1 MLLVVDIG
9 NTNTVIGI
17 FKGDQLVAH
26 WRLGT
31 HRERT
36 YHEYAI
42 LIKELF
48 HLEGLSSREVEGA
61 IISSV
66 VPNLTPVFSKTLQVL
81 LGLRP
86 MVVGPGTKTGIS
98 ILVDNPRE
106 VGTDRVVNAVAAYN
120 KYGGPLVVVDF
131 GTATTFDA
139 VSPHGEYLGGAIS
152 PGITISM
159 EALFRETAQLPRV
172 ELKKPQRIIGKN
184 TVESIQSGIY
194 YGYVSLVDGMARA
207 FKERLGEGCQVIAT
221 GGLASI
227 IAEASREIEIVDP
240 LLTLEGL
247 LIIYKK
253 NRPRK
258 DQPPRAM

>member
-9 NTNTVIGI
+9 NTNTVVGI
-17 FKGDQLVAH
+17 FQEEELIAH
-26 WRLGT
+26 WRLWT
-31 HRERT
+31 NRERT

-48 HLEGLSSREVEGA
+48 NLEDLSTGKIEGA

-66 VPNLTPVFSKTLQVL
+66 VPNLTPVISRTLQIL

-86 MVVGPGTKTGIS
+86 LVVGPGTKTGIS

-106 VGTDRVVNAVAAYN
+106 VGTDRVVNAVAAFN

-139 VSPHGEYLGGAIS
+139 VSSQGEYLGGAIA
-152 PGITISM
+152 PGIGISM
-159 EALFRETAQLPRV
+159 EALFKETAQLPRV

-194 YGYVSLVDGMARA
+194 FGYVSLVDGMARA
-207 FKERLGEGCQVIAT
+207 FKEQLGKGCRVIAT
-221 GGLASI
+221 GGLASV
-227 IAEASREIEIVDP
+227 IAQASQEIEIVDP

-247 LIIYKK
+247 LMIYKK
-253 NRPRK
+253 NRPR
-258 DQPPRAM
+258 RG

>member
-9 NTNTVIGI
+9 NTNTVVGI
-17 FKGDQLVAH
+17 FQEEELIAH

-31 HRERT
+31 NRERT

-48 HLEGLSSREVEGA
+48 NLEDLSTGKIEGA

-66 VPNLTPVFSKTLQVL
+66 VPNLTPVISKTLQIL

-86 MVVGPGTKTGIS
+86 LVVGPGTKTGIS

-106 VGTDRVVNAVAAYN
+106 VGTDRVVNAVAAFN

-139 VSPHGEYLGGAIS
+139 VSSQGEYLGGAIA
-152 PGITISM
+152 PGIGISM
-159 EALFRETAQLPRV
+159 EALFKETAQLPRV
-172 ELKKPQRIIGKN
+172 ELKKPNRIIGKN

-194 YGYVSLVDGMARA
+194 FGYVSLVDGMARA
-207 FKERLGEGCQVIAT
+207 FKEQLG
-221 GGLASI
+221 
-227 IAEASREIEIVDP
+227 
-240 LLTLEGL
+240 
-247 LIIYKK
+247 K
-253 NRPRK
+253 
-258 DQPPRAM
+258 

>member
-17 FKGDQLVAH
+17 FQEEKLLVH
-26 WRLGT
+26 WRLAT
-31 HRERT
+31 HKERT
-36 YHEYAI
+36 SHEYAI

-48 HLEGLSSREVEGA
+48 HLEGMSPQDVEGA

-66 VPNLTPVFSKTLQVL
+66 VPNLTPVISNTLQLL
-81 LGLRP
+81 LGIKPL
-86 MVVGPGTKTGIS
+86 VVGPGTKTGIS
-98 ILVDNPRE
+98 IMVDNPRE
-106 VGTDRVVNAVAAYN
+106 VGTDRVVNAVAAFN

-139 VSPHGEYLGGAIS
+139 LSGQGEYLGGAIA
-152 PGITISM
+152 PGIGISM

-194 YGYVSLVDGMARA
+194 FGYVSLVDGMARA
-207 FKERLGEGCQVIAT
+207 FKEQLGEGCRVIAT
-221 GGLASI
+221 GGLASV
-227 IAEASREIEIVDP
+227 IAQASQEIEIVDP

-247 LIIYKK
+247 LMIYKR
-253 NRPRK
+253 NRPR
-258 DQPPRAM
+258 RG

>member
-9 NTNTVIGI
+9 NTNTVVGI
-17 FKGDQLVAH
+17 FQGYNLLTH
-26 WRLGT
+26 WRLAT
-31 HRERT
+31 HKERT
-36 YHEYAI
+36 QHEYAV
-42 LIKELF
+42 LLAELF
-48 HLEGLSSREVEGA
+48 NLEGISPREVEGA

-66 VPNLTPVFSKTLQVL
+66 VPNLTPVISNSLQIL
-81 LGLRP
+81 LHIKP
-86 MVVGPGTKTGIS
+86 IIVGPGIKTGIP
-98 ILVDNPRE
+98 IMVDNPRE
-106 VGTDRVVNAVAAYN
+106 VGTDRVVNAVAAYK

-139 VSPHGEYLGGAIS
+139 ISRQGEYLGGAIA
-152 PGITISM
+152 PGIGISM
-159 EALFRETAQLPRV
+159 EALFRETAQLPKV

-194 YGYVSLVDGMARA
+194 FGYVSLVDGMARA
-207 FKERLGEGCQVIAT
+207 FKEQLGTGCRVVAT

-227 IAEASREIEIVDP
+227 IAQASGEIEIVDP

-247 LIIYKK
+247 LIIYKR

-258 DQPPRAM
+258 K

>member
-9 NTNTVIGI
+9 NTNTVVGI
-17 FKGDQLVAH
+17 FQGDNLLTH
-26 WRLGT
+26 WRLAT
-31 HRERT
+31 HKERT
-36 YHEYAI
+36 QHEYAV
-42 LIKELF
+42 LLAELF
-48 HLEGLSSREVEGA
+48 NLEGISPREVEGA

-66 VPNLTPVFSKTLQVL
+66 VPNLTPVISNSLQIL
-81 LGLRP
+81 LHIKP
-86 MVVGPGTKTGIS
+86 IIVGPGIKTGIP
-98 ILVDNPRE
+98 IMVDNPRE
-106 VGTDRVVNAVAAYN
+106 VGTDRVVNAVAAYK

-139 VSPHGEYLGGAIS
+139 ISRQGEYLGGAIA
-152 PGITISM
+152 PGIGISM
-159 EALFRETAQLPRV
+159 EALFRETAQLPKV

-194 YGYVSLVDGMARA
+194 FGYVSLVDGMARA
-207 FKERLGEGCQVIAT
+207 FKEQLGTGCRVVAT

-227 IAEASREIEIVDP
+227 IAQASGEIEIVDP

-247 LIIYKK
+247 LIIYKR

-258 DQPPRAM
+258 R

>member
-9 NTNTVIGI
+9 NTNTVVGI
-17 FKGDQLVAH
+17 FQGYNLLTH
-26 WRLGT
+26 WRLAT
-31 HRERT
+31 HKERT
-36 YHEYAI
+36 QHEYAV
-42 LIKELF
+42 LLAELF
-48 HLEGLSSREVEGA
+48 NLEGISPREVEGA

-66 VPNLTPVFSKTLQVL
+66 VPNLTPVISNSLQIL
-81 LGLRP
+81 LHIKP
-86 MVVGPGTKTGIS
+86 IIVGPGIKTGIP
-98 ILVDNPRE
+98 IMVDNPRE
-106 VGTDRVVNAVAAYN
+106 VGTDRVVNAVAAYK

-139 VSPHGEYLGGAIS
+139 LSRQGEYLGGAIA
-152 PGITISM
+152 PGIGISM
-159 EALFRETAQLPRV
+159 EALFRETAQLPKV

-194 YGYVSLVDGMARA
+194 FGYVSLVDGMARA
-207 FKERLGEGCQVIAT
+207 FKEQLGTGCRVVAT

-227 IAEASREIEIVDP
+227 IAQASGEIEIVDP

-247 LIIYKK
+247 LIIYKR

-258 DQPPRAM
+258 R

>member
-17 FKGDQLVAH
+17 FRGEELIAH
-26 WRLGT
+26 WRLSTNREKT
-31 HRERT
+31 H
-36 YHEYAI
+36 HEYAV

-48 HLEGLSSREVEGA
+48 SLEGLPTNHIEGA

-66 VPNLTPVFSKTLQVL
+66 VPNLTPVLSKTLQTL
-81 LGLRP
+81 LGLKP
-86 MVVGPGTKTGIS
+86 LVVGPGTKTGIS
-98 ILVDNPRE
+98 VLVDNPRE

-120 KYGGPLVVVDF
+120 KYGGPLVIVDF

-139 VSPHGEYLGGAIS
+139 VSSQGEYLGGAIA
-152 PGITISM
+152 PGIVISM
-159 EALFRETAQLPRV
+159 EALFKETAQLPRV
-172 ELKKPQRIIGKN
+172 EMKKPNRIIGKN

-194 YGYVSLVDGMARA
+194 YGYVSLVDGMSRA
-207 FKERLGEGCQVIAT
+207 FRNQLGGDCRIIAT

-227 IAEASREIEIVDP
+227 IAETSKEIEIVDP

-247 LIIYKK
+247 RIIYEK
-253 NRPRK
+253 NRPK
-258 DQPPRAM
+258 RA

>member
-9 NTNTVIGI
+9 NTNTVVGI
-17 FKGDQLVAH
+17 FQGYNLLTH
-26 WRLGT
+26 WRLAT
-31 HRERT
+31 HKERT
-36 YHEYAI
+36 QHEYAV
-42 LIKELF
+42 LLAELF
-48 HLEGLSSREVEGA
+48 NLEGISPREVEGA

-66 VPNLTPVFSKTLQVL
+66 VPNLTPVISNSLQIL
-81 LGLRP
+81 LHIKP
-86 MVVGPGTKTGIS
+86 IIVGPGIKTGIP
-98 ILVDNPRE
+98 IMVDNPRE
-106 VGTDRVVNAVAAYN
+106 VGTDRVVNAVAAYK

-139 VSPHGEYLGGAIS
+139 ISRQGEYLGGAIA
-152 PGITISM
+152 PGIGISM
-159 EALFRETAQLPRV
+159 EALFRETAQLPKV

-194 YGYVSLVDGMARA
+194 FGYVSLVDGMARA
-207 FKERLGEGCQVIAT
+207 FKEQLGTGCRVVAT

-227 IAEASREIEIVDP
+227 IAQASGEIEIVDP

-247 LIIYKK
+247 LIIYKR

-258 DQPPRAM
+258 R

>member
-9 NTNTVIGI
+9 NTNTVVGI
-17 FKGDQLVAH
+17 FQGEELVVH
-26 WRLGT
+26 WRLAT
-31 HRERT
+31 HKERT
-36 YHEYAI
+36 SHEYAI

-48 HLEGLSSREVEGA
+48 HLEGMSPENVEGA

-66 VPNLTPVFSKTLQVL
+66 VPNLTPVISKTLQIL

-86 MVVGPGTKTGIS
+86 LVVGPGTKTGIS

-106 VGTDRVVNAVAAYN
+106 VGTDRVVNAVAAFN

-139 VSPHGEYLGGAIS
+139 VSSQGEYLGGAIA
-152 PGITISM
+152 PGIGISM
-159 EALFRETAQLPRV
+159 EALFKETAQLPRV

-194 YGYVSLVDGMARA
+194 FGYVSLVDGMARA
-207 FKERLGEGCQVIAT
+207 FKEQLGKGCRVIAT
-221 GGLASI
+221 GGLASV
-227 IAEASREIEIVDP
+227 IAQASQEIEIVDP

-247 LIIYKK
+247 LMIYKR
-253 NRPRK
+253 NRPR
-258 DQPPRAM
+258 RG